1 MHCVLL
7 LGNSSS
13 AILDGSATLTLLR
26 FGEEY
31 IMNMPYAHCK
41 GNVVYILCRTCGR
54 EGRNDARGRSKRDLV
69 SFFSPWFLNK
79 EVFFCESHVPPL
91 SPPVSQAS
99 FAPPLISQASFA
111 LPPCVSSLPCLPP
124 SCLKPSLPSSPLSRA
139 SLCTLS
145 CLTPPSSL
153 LFPLSQAFLDL
164 PFLSQTSLSCPPS
177 KASPRSIDIL
187 VSHDALSWTLLLH
200 CCYGSVGCCFAWQT
214 LGGS

>member
-1 MHCVLL
+1 MCLPSPPLYLKPLL
-7 LGNSSS
+7 PSPLCLKPPLPSPLCIEPPLPSPS
-13 AILDGSATLTLLR
+13 YLKPLL
-26 FGEEY
+26 
-31 IMNMPYAHCK
+31 PSP
-41 GNVVYILCRTCGR
+41 LCLKPPLPSPLCIYPPLPTP
-54 EGRNDARGRSKRDLV
+54 LV
-69 SFFSPWFLNK
+69 SQISP
-79 EVFFCESHVPPL
+79 
-91 SPPVSQAS
+91 AS
-99 FAPPLISQASFA
+99 PLISQASFA

-145 CLTPPSSL
+145 CLTPPSFL

-177 KASPRSIDIL
+177 KASPRSIYIL